1 MKVAQP
7 ELDHL
12 GRILA
17 HARRAAGL
25 TSDEQ
30 FHRRP
35 PVVRT
40 GQGEFVQDYT
50 PTLQASPVKDGA
62 REPT

>member
-12 GRILA
+12 GRIVA

-25 TSDEQ
+25 TPDEQ

-35 PVVRT
+35 PAVRT
-40 GQGEFVQDYT
+40 GQGGFVQDYT
-50 PTLQASPVKDGA
+50 PELPPKK
-62 REPT
+62 